1 MAFLSL
7 TDELII
13 EYVLFIVEI
22 VFYMCDVISIFFV
35 DATDVGVYC
44 WSVVG
49 GFMTNV
55 VLCELKEIDLLWKS
69 DVQTI

>member
-22 VFYMCDVISIFFV
+22 VFYMCDVISFFFV

-44 WSVVG
+44 
-49 GFMTNV
+49 
-55 VLCELKEIDLLWKS
+55 
-69 DVQTI
+69 